1 MAEPYR
7 AERVPVGIDADFA
20 MLVESHGCPMAS
32 LPPARRVAPVRG
44 CCRRG
49 R

>member
-7 AERVPVGIDADFA
+7 AGRMPVGIDADFA
-20 MLVESHGCPMAS
+20 MLEESHGCPMAS